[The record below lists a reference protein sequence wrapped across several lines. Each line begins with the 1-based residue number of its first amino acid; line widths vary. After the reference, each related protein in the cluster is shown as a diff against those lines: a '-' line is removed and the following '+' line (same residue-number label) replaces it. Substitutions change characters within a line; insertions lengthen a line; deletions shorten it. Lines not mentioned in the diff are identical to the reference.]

1 MRMSKERFARYKNG
15 KPHFAVCEV
24 GIDFSPEVSTVVVDC
39 NGRGFYSQ
47 GYIESVPAKGYEHWK
62 QGAKIGIEFALLTA
76 QAVNCHVT
84 ITRIEG
90 LTTDTNPTI
99 VGFAAI
105 LAVWQALEFNPS
117 REMIEKLEN
126 QVFESWNKPYD
137 ELPMFF

>member
-1 MRMSKERFARYKNG
+1 MRIAKGRIARYKKG
-15 KPHFAVCEV
+15 KPYFAKCEV
-24 GIDFSPEVSTVVVDC
+24 AINFSSEVSSVVVDC
-39 NGRGFYSQ
+39 NGCGFYSQ
-47 GYIESVPAKGYEHWK
+47 GYIESFPAKGYDDWK
-62 QGAKIGIEFALLTA
+62 QGAKIGAEFALLTA

-84 ITRIEG
+84 ITQIEG

-99 VGFAAI
+99 VGFASI

-137 ELPMFF
+137 ELPIFL